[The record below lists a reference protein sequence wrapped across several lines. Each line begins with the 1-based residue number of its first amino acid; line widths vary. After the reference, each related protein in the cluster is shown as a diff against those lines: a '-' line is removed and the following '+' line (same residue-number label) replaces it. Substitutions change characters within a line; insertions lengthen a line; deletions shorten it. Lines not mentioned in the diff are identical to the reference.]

1 MVDARDLK
9 SLGTEYRAGSIPA
22 PGTKSKSLQKF
33 SLRAFK
39 IVKGRVPHQMLF
51 YLFL

>member
-22 PGTKSKSLQKF
+22 LGTKNRTLSEPEAR
-33 SLRAFK
+33 LRV
-39 IVKGRVPHQMLF
+39 IVPNKMEMRQ
-51 YLFL
+51 